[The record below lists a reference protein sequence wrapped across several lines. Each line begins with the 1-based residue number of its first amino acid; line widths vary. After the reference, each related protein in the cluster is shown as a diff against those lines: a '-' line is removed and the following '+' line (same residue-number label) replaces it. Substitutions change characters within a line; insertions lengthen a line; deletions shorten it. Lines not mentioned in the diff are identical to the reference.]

1 MDKFKQKVQDSS
13 QFYNKSFLN
22 FDYKLT
28 EMNYLSLK
36 PYFKGKNLLELG
48 PAMGHMTKFLVND
61 FENVSVVEGSK
72 ELLDLIPNYDNIEKH
87 HSYFEE
93 FETDKKFD
101 TIIMSHVLEHIENP
115 IKILKL
121 ISRWLSE
128 NGVIIISVPNSKSL
142 HRLAA
147 VEMGLLESEYE
158 LNQRDLDLGHYR
170 VYDLNSLKKD
180 IIESSLKII
189 DEGGVFLKPVSN
201 GQIDDNWTV
210 EMIDG
215 FYKLGKKFPEFCAEI
230 FVVCTK

>member
-201 GQIDDNWTV
+201 GQIDDNWTDQMV
-210 EMIDG
+210 DG
-215 FYKLGKKFPEFCAEI
+215 FYKLGKKFPDFCAEI

>member
-13 QFYNKSFLN
+13 QFYNTSFLN

-61 FENVSVVEGSK
+61 FDTIDVVEGSK
-72 ELLDLIPNYDNIEKH
+72 ELLDMIPNYDNIVKH

-93 FETDKKFD
+93 FVTNEKFD
-101 TIIMSHVLEHIENP
+101 TIVMSHVLEHIEYP
-115 IKILKL
+115 VSLLKL
-121 ISRWLSE
+121 ISQWLSDD
-128 NGVIIISVPNSKSL
+128 GVLLVSVPNAKSF

-147 VEMGLLESEYE
+147 VEMALLNSEYD
-158 LNQRDLDLGHYR
+158 LNQRDLELGHYR
-170 VYDLNSLKKD
+170 VYDLKLLNKDVFDSGLKV
-180 IIESSLKII
+180 IN
-189 DEGGVFLKPVSN
+189 EGGVFLKPVSN
-201 GQIDDNWTV
+201 SQIEHNWTDQ
-210 EMIDG
+210 MING
-215 FYKLGKKFPEFCAEI
+215 FYKLGNKFPEFCAEI

>member
-13 QFYNKSFLN
+13 QFYNTSFLN

-61 FENVSVVEGSK
+61 FKNVSVVEGSK
-72 ELLDLIPNYDNIEKH
+72 ELLDLIPDYNNIEKH

-121 ISRWLSE
+121 ISPWLSE

-170 VYDLNSLKKD
+170 VYDLNSLKKE
-180 IIESSLKII
+180 IIESSLKVI

-201 GQIDDNWTV
+201 GQIDDNWNDQ
-210 EMIDG
+210 MIDG

>member
-61 FENVSVVEGSK
+61 FENISVVEGSK

-128 NGVIIISVPNSKSL
+128 NGIIIISVPNSKSL

-158 LNQRDLDLGHYR
+158 LNQRDLVLGHYR

-189 DEGGVFLKPVSN
+189 DEGGVFFETCFKWSN
-201 GQIDDNWTV
+201 
-210 EMIDG
+210 
-215 FYKLGKKFPEFCAEI
+215 
-230 FVVCTK
+230 

>member
-13 QFYNKSFLN
+13 QFYNTSFLN

-36 PYFKGKNLLELG
+36 PYFKGVNLLELG

-72 ELLDLIPNYDNIEKH
+72 ELLDLIPDYDNIEKH

-121 ISRWLSE
+121 ISLWLSE
-128 NGVIIISVPNSKSL
+128 NGVIIISVPNSKSF

-201 GQIDDNWTV
+201 GQIDDNWTDQ
-210 EMIDG
+210 MIDG

>member
-72 ELLDLIPNYDNIEKH
+72 ELLDLIPNYGNIEKH

-158 LNQRDLDLGHYR
+158 LNQRDLDLGYYR

-201 GQIDDNWTV
+201 GQIDDNWTDK
-210 EMIDG
+210 MIDG